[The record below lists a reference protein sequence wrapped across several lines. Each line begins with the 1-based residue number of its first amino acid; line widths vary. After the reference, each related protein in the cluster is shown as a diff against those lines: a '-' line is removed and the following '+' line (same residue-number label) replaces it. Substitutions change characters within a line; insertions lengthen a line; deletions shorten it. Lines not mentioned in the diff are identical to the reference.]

1 MAQTVLLTGVTGF
14 IARHIAARLLDQGFV
29 VRGTLRDP
37 GRAQEVRDG
46 IRPALTDADAPEERL
61 SFVPLD
67 LSRDEGWDEAM
78 AGADVLMHTASPFPF
93 TQPKDEAEVI
103 RPAVDGTLRAFEAA
117 QRAGVRRV
125 VMTSSTVS
133 VVNKTPPEG
142 RPFDER
148 DWSDLEHPGITPY
161 AKSKTL
167 AERAA
172 WEFTEANPE
181 MALTIVNP
189 GFVLGPPLGDSWN
202 TSLGVIERIL
212 QAKDPMLPRFGFTSV
227 DVRDVAEAH
236 VRALTG
242 DGTVGKRFLAV
253 NEWIWF
259 VEMAQLIKDTWP
271 ERKVPTKQA
280 PDLLLKAIALFDP
293 SVRQLL
299 PDLGKQQA
307 VSNRR
312 AQDELG
318 MTFRP
323 VRPAVIDSAEAV
335 IAAGRV

>member
-14 IARHIAARLLDQGFV
+14 IARHIAVRLLDLGFV

-37 GRAQEVRDG
+37 ARAQEVRDA
-46 IRPALTDADAPEERL
+46 IRPALTDPEAPEERL
-61 SFVPLD
+61 SFVTLD
-67 LSRDEGWDEAM
+67 LSRDEGWEDAL
-78 AGADVLMHTASPFPF
+78 AGVDVLMHTASPFPF

-103 RPAVDGTLRAFEAA
+103 RPAVDGTRRAFEAA

-125 VMTSSTVS
+125 VMTSSTVA

-181 MALTIVNP
+181 MALTVINP
-189 GFVLGPPLGDSWN
+189 GFVLGKPLGDSWN

-212 QAKDPMLPRFGFTSV
+212 QAKDPMLPNFGFTSV
-227 DVRDVAEAH
+227 DVGDVAEAH
-236 VRALTG
+236 VRALTR
-242 DGTVGKRFLAV
+242 DDTVGKRFLAI

-259 VEMAQLIKDTWP
+259 TEMAQVIKDNWP
-271 ERKVPTKQA
+271 ERKVPTRQA
-280 PDLLLKAIALFDP
+280 PNLLLRGIALIDP
-293 SVRQLL
+293 AVRQLL
-299 PDLGKQQA
+299 PNLGKQEA
-307 VSNRR
+307 VSNQR
-312 AQDELG
+312 ARDELG
-318 MTFRP
+318 ITFRP